1 MDGFLL
7 WLESSFFVSWFNIS
21 FFSSVL
27 YALVILL
34 IGFAV
39 GKLLGIVLFKFLSNL
54 EFDRGLKFFKIKRGF
69 SRRISFLVSV
79 LIYCLAVVLA
89 LLSLG
94 VLSLVLFIVL
104 YFILFLLFGSF
115 LLGLFFVLP
124 NFFAY
129 FFVKSRLKVG
139 VLVSVGRVKGEVISV
154 GFFSVRLKSSFGDFF
169 LVPNSLFKKGFKV
182 FEK

>member
-7 WLESSFFVSWFNIS
+7 WLESSVFVSWFNIS

-27 YALVILL
+27 YALIILL
-34 IGFAV
+34 VGFAV
-39 GKLLGIVLFKFLSNL
+39 GKLLGVILFKFLNNL
-54 EFDRGLKFFKIKRGF
+54 EFDRNLKFFRVKKGF
-69 SRRISFLVSV
+69 SKRVSFFVSI

-94 VLSLVLFIVL
+94 VLSLVFFIVL

-115 LLGLFFVLP
+115 LLGFLFALP

-139 VLVSVGRVKGEVISV
+139 DFVCVGRVKGEVISV

-169 LVPNSLFKKGFKV
+169 LVPNSVFKSGFKV
-182 FEK
+182 S